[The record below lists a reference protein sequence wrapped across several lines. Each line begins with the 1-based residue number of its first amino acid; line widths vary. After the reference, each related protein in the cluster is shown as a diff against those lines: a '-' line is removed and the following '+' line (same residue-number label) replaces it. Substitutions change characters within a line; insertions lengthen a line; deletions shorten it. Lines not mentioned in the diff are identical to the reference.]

1 MKSGVSN
8 DQVSTKRKKDNSVQ
22 NIPQLSRIDVE
33 MAMGELQLLLNV
45 QYKFVESG
53 DELGLLIAQ
62 STKVIA
68 ELPYK

>member
-1 MKSGVSN
+1 MKSGISN
-8 DQVSTKRKKDNSVQ
+8 NQVSTKSKKDNSVQ
-22 NIPQLSRIDVE
+22 NIPQLSKTDIE
-33 MAMGELQLLLNV
+33 MAMGELQLLLNI

-62 STKVIA
+62 STKGIA